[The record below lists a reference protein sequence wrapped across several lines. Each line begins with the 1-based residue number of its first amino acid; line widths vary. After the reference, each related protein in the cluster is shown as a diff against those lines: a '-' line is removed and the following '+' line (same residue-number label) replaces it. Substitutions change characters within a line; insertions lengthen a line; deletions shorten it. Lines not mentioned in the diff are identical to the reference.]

1 VPWILAFHLF
11 GVILWLGSLLVLS
24 SLLGLVAEEVGVSKE
39 RFLVA
44 ARRLFDISA
53 NGGAMATIGFGI
65 WLIFLDPGVLRQG
78 WLHIKLLLVIVLIV
92 MHARLFR
99 RINALEA
106 EPSGASRR
114 EFAIAHGI
122 ISALLLAILLLVFLR
137 PFS

>member
-1 VPWILAFHLF
+1 MAWILAFHVF
-11 GVILWLGSLLVLS
+11 GVILWMGSLLVLC
-24 SLLGLVAEEVGVSKE
+24 SLLGLVADEVGVSKE

-44 ARRLFDISA
+44 ARRLFDFSA

-78 WLHIKLLLVIVLIV
+78 WLHIKLLLVLVMVV
-92 MHARLFR
+92 MHARLYR

-106 EPSGASRR
+106 EPSGANRR
-114 EFAIAHGI
+114 EFAMTHGI
-122 ISALLLAILLLVFLR
+122 LSALLLAILLLVFLR

>member
-1 VPWILAFHLF
+1 VAWILAFHVF
-11 GVILWLGSLLVLS
+11 GVILWMGSLLVLS
-24 SLLGLVAEEVGVSKE
+24 SLLGLVADEVGVSKE

-44 ARRLFDISA
+44 ARRLFDFSA

-78 WLHIKLLLVIVLIV
+78 WLHNKLLLVVVIIV
-92 MHARLFR
+92 MHARLYR

-106 EPSGASRR
+106 EPSGANRR
-114 EFAIAHGI
+114 EFAMTHGI
-122 ISALLLAILLLVFLR
+122 LSALLLAILLLVFLR

>member
-24 SLLGLVAEEVGVSKE
+24 SMLGLVADEVGVSKE

-44 ARRLFDISA
+44 ARRLFDVSA

-65 WLIFLDPGVLRQG
+65 WLIMLEPAVLRQG
-78 WLHIKLLLVIVLIV
+78 WLHIKLLLVVVLIV
-92 MHARLFR
+92 IHARMFR

-106 EPSGASRR
+106 EPSGANRR
-114 EFAIAHGI
+114 EFAMVHGI
-122 ISALLLAILLLVFLR
+122 VSAILLAILLLVFLR

>member
-1 VPWILAFHLF
+1 VAWILAFHVF
-11 GVILWLGSLLVLS
+11 GVILWMGSLLVLS
-24 SLLGLVAEEVGVSKE
+24 SLLGLVADEVGVSKE

-44 ARRLFDISA
+44 ARRLFDFSA

-78 WLHIKLLLVIVLIV
+78 WLHIKLLLVVVIIV
-92 MHARLFR
+92 MHARLYR

-106 EPSGASRR
+106 EPSGANRR
-114 EFAIAHGI
+114 EFAMTHGI
-122 ISALLLAILLLVFLR
+122 LSALLLAILLLVFLR

>member
-1 VPWILAFHLF
+1 VPWILAFHVF

-44 ARRLFDISA
+44 ARRLFDVSA
-53 NGGAMATIGFGI
+53 NAGALVTIGFGI
-65 WLIFLDPGVLRQG
+65 WLILLEPSVLRQG
-78 WLHIKLLLVIVLIV
+78 WLHIKLLLVVILIV

-106 EPSGASRR
+106 EPSGATRR
-114 EFAIAHGI
+114 EFAMTHGI
-122 ISALLLAILLLVFLR
+122 VSALLLAILLLVFLR

>member
-1 VPWILAFHLF
+1 MAWILAFHVF
-11 GVILWLGSLLVLS
+11 GVILWIGSLLVLC
-24 SLLGLVAEEVGVSKE
+24 SLLGLVSDEVGVSKE

-44 ARRLFDISA
+44 ARRLFDFSA

-78 WLHIKLLLVIVLIV
+78 WLHIKLLLVLVIII
-92 MHARLFR
+92 MHARLYR

-106 EPSGASRR
+106 EPSGANRR
-114 EFAIAHGI
+114 EFAMTHGI
-122 ISALLLAILLLVFLR
+122 LSILLLAILLLVFLR

>member
-1 VPWILAFHLF
+1 VAWILAFHVF

-24 SLLGLVAEEVGVSKE
+24 SLLGLVAEEVGVAKE

-53 NGGAMATIGFGI
+53 NGGALATIGFGI
-65 WLIFLDPGVLRQG
+65 WLIFLDPSVLRQG
-78 WLHIKLLLVIVLIV
+78 WLHIKLLLVLVLIV
-92 MHARLFR
+92 LHARMYR

-106 EPSGASRR
+106 EPSLANRR
-114 EFAIAHGI
+114 EFAMMHGI
-122 ISALLLAILLLVFLR
+122 FSLILLAILLLVFLR

>member
-1 VPWILAFHLF
+1 MAWILAFHVF
-11 GVILWLGSLLVLS
+11 GVILWMGSLLVLS
-24 SLLGLVAEEVGVSKE
+24 SLLGLVADEVGVSKE

-44 ARRLFDISA
+44 ARRLFDFSA

-78 WLHIKLLLVIVLIV
+78 WLHIKLLLVVVIIV
-92 MHARLFR
+92 MHARLYR

-106 EPSGASRR
+106 EPSGANRR
-114 EFAIAHGI
+114 EFAMTHGI
-122 ISALLLAILLLVFLR
+122 LSALLLAILLLVFLR